1 MMQSS
6 ITSLTN
12 SLIESQ
18 TSQARTE
25 QYLQM
30 TKERFDET
38 VTELERSASTDVNLS
53 FRRHIQEVELLKC
66 EKAALEEE
74 VEVCA
79 LGI

>member
-1 MMQSS
+1 
-6 ITSLTN
+6 
-12 SLIESQ
+12 
-18 TSQARTE
+18 
-25 QYLQM
+25 M